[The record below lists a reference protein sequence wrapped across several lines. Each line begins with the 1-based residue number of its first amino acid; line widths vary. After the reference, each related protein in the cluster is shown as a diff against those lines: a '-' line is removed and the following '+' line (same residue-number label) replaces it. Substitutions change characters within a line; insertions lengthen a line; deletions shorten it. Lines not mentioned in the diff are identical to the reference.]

1 MDVPIALRLKRYDR
15 VKRLF
20 DVALGI
26 PLLGLFSFP
35 MTLIALG
42 IKGTSPGPV
51 IHWSF
56 RVGAGN
62 RIFRMPKFRT
72 MRMDTP
78 ALATHLLKNPE
89 VYVTRIGTFL
99 RKTSIDELP
108 QLFSVLEGHMAFVGP
123 RPALFNQDDLIA
135 LRVSKGVHAIKP
147 GITGWAQIN
156 GRDELPIPVK
166 VAYDEFYLKNRSMR
180 FDLRIILLTLAK
192 AFRGEGVDH

>member
-72 MRMDTP
+72 MRMNTP
-78 ALATHLLKNPE
+78 TLATHLLKNPE

-108 QLFSVLEGHMAFVGP
+108 QLFSVL
-123 RPALFNQDDLIA
+123 
-135 LRVSKGVHAIKP
+135 
-147 GITGWAQIN
+147 
-156 GRDELPIPVK
+156 
-166 VAYDEFYLKNRSMR
+166 
-180 FDLRIILLTLAK
+180 
-192 AFRGEGVDH
+192 

>member
-1 MDVPIALRLKRYDR
+1 
-15 VKRLF
+15 
-20 DVALGI
+20 
-26 PLLGLFSFP
+26 
-35 MTLIALG
+35 
-42 IKGTSPGPV
+42 
-51 IHWSF
+51 
-56 RVGAGN
+56 
-62 RIFRMPKFRT
+62 
-72 MRMDTP
+72 MDTP

-123 RPALFNQDDLIA
+123 RPALFNQDDLIG
-135 LRVSKGVHAIKP
+135 LRTSRGVHTLKP

-166 VAYDEFYLKNRSMR
+166 VAYDQFYLKNRSMR

-192 AFRGEGVDH
+192 AFRGEGIDH

>member
-166 VAYDEFYLKNRSMR
+166 VAHDVFYLKNRSMR

>member
-1 MDVPIALRLKRYDR
+1 MNVPVDPRQKSYDR
-15 VKRLF
+15 LKRLF
-20 DVALGI
+20 DVALGVL
-26 PLLGLFSFP
+26 LLGLLPLP
-35 MTLIALG
+35 MTVIALG
-42 IKGTSPGPV
+42 IRGTSPGPV

-72 MRMDTP
+72 MRTDAP

-99 RKTSIDELP
+99 RKTSLDELP
-108 QLFSVLEGHMAFVGP
+108 QLFSVLEGQMTFVGP
-123 RPALFNQDDLIA
+123 RPALFNQDDLIG
-135 LRVSKGVHAIKP
+135 LRTSRGVHTLKP

-166 VAYDEFYLKNRSMR
+166 VAYDEFYLKNRSMH

-192 AFRGEGVDH
+192 MFRGEGVTH

>member
-1 MDVPIALRLKRYDR
+1 MDVPIAPRLRRYDR

-99 RKTSIDELP
+99 RKTSIDEFP
-108 QLFSVLEGHMAFVGP
+108 QLFSVLEGHMTFVGP

-192 AFRGEGVDH
+192 AFRGEGVNH

>member
-15 VKRLF
+15 IKRLF

-35 MTLIALG
+35 MTLIAFG

-72 MRMDTP
+72 MRIDTP

-123 RPALFNQDDLIA
+123 RPALFNQDDLIG
-135 LRVSKGVHAIKP
+135 LRTSRGVHTLKP

-166 VAYDEFYLKNRSMR
+166 VAYDQFYLKNRSMR

-192 AFRGEGVDH
+192 AFRGEGIDH

>member
-72 MRMDTP
+72 MRMNTP
-78 ALATHLLKNPE
+78 TLATHLLKNPE

-156 GRDELPIPVK
+156 GRDELPISVK
-166 VAYDEFYLKNRSMR
+166 VAHDEFYLKNRSMR

>member
-56 RVGAGN
+56 RVGSGN

-72 MRMDTP
+72 MRVDTP
-78 ALATHLLKNPE
+78 AMATHLLKNPE
-89 VYVTRIGTFL
+89 IYVTRIGTFL

-166 VAYDEFYLKNRSMR
+166 VAHDVFYLKNRSMR

>member
-72 MRMDTP
+72 MRMNTP

-166 VAYDEFYLKNRSMR
+166 VAHDVFYLKNRSMR

>member
-1 MDVPIALRLKRYDR
+1 MNVPVDPRQKSYERL
-15 VKRLF
+15 KRLF
-20 DVALGI
+20 DAGLGI
-26 PLLGLFSFP
+26 LLLGLLALP
-35 MTLIALG
+35 MTAIAFG

-72 MRMDTP
+72 MRSDTP
-78 ALATHLLKNPE
+78 AVATHLLKNPE
-89 VYVTRIGTFL
+89 VYVTGIGRFL
-99 RKTSIDELP
+99 RKTSLDELP
-108 QLFSVLEGHMAFVGP
+108 QLFSVLEGRMAFVGP
-123 RPALFNQDDLIA
+123 RPALFNQDDLIG
-135 LRVSKGVHAIKP
+135 LRTSRGVHTLKP

-166 VAYDEFYLKNRSMR
+166 VSYDEFYLKNRSMR

-192 AFRGEGVDH
+192 TFRGEGVTH